1 MFEFV
6 HNEYSLCKAFITLNI
21 KTYPNKNSYYLTMKY
36 FLSIDQGT
44 TSTRCILFNID
55 GTVAFSH
62 QIELTQYF
70 PDNNCVEHDPIE
82 IIDSVNKCL
91 ENVVNDID
99 VNEIISIGI
108 TNQRETT
115 VAWSKSTGKPFYNA
129 IVWQDTR
136 TQDICDELIKNKRL
150 TELIKSTGLPI
161 STYFSLSKIIW
172 LIENV
177 PSIKSSLFDDV
188 CFGTVDSWILY
199 NLTGNFYTDVT
210 NASRTLIYDLYN
222 MEWSDD
228 ILNELNIPK
237 HSLPEVKPSL
247 SNFGQI
253 DGVIEGVPI
262 TAILGD
268 QQAALFGQNCTN
280 KGDVKNTYGTGC
292 FALTNT
298 GTDIIESENGLLT
311 TVAYQIEG
319 EEPLYALEGSVP
331 IAGAAVQWLRDN
343 LNIIKSSDEIESL
356 AMEEKDNGD
365 VYFVPAFSGLFS
377 PHWDETARGSLFGL
391 TRYSNKSHIARSVL
405 ESVAFQSFELLQSM
419 EKDLGIEF
427 QNLKVDGGMVSNNLL
442 MQFQS
447 DILNKTII
455 SQEINEITALG
466 AGVAS
471 YIFAKNLN
479 IENVGDFIST
489 FKTWNPNMSNDSRE
503 NLLTSW
509 FKAIEKSK
517 HWL

>member
-1 MFEFV
+1 
-6 HNEYSLCKAFITLNI
+6 
-21 KTYPNKNSYYLTMKY
+21 MKY

-44 TSTRCILFNID
+44 TSTRCILFNND
-55 GTVAFSH
+55 GTVARSH

-70 PDNNCVEHDPIE
+70 PDSNSVEHDPIE
-82 IIDSVNKCL
+82 LIDSVKKCIQ
-91 ENVVNDID
+91 NVVKDID

-108 TNQRETT
+108 SNQRETT
-115 VAWSKSTGKPFYNA
+115 LAWSKSSGKPFYNA

-136 TQDICDELIKNKRL
+136 TQDICDELINNKKLTKLFKN
-150 TELIKSTGLPI
+150 TGLTV
-161 STYFSLSKIIW
+161 STYFSLSKILW

-177 PSIKSSLFDDV
+177 PEIKSSLDNDV
-188 CFGTVDSWILY
+188 CFGTIDSWILY

-210 NASRTLIYDLYN
+210 NASRTLLYDLYN
-222 MEWSDD
+222 MEWSDG
-228 ILNELNIPK
+228 ILNELSIPK

-247 SNFGQI
+247 SNFGDI
-253 DGVIEGVPI
+253 DSVIKGVPI
-262 TAILGD
+262 TAVLGD
-268 QQAALFGQNCTN
+268 QQAALFGQNCIS

-292 FALTNT
+292 FVLTNT
-298 GTDIIESENGLLT
+298 GTDIIESNNGLLT

-319 EEPLYALEGSVP
+319 EKPLFALEGSVP

-356 AMEEKDNGD
+356 AMEEKDNGN

-391 TRYSNKSHIARSVL
+391 TRFSNKSHIARSVL

-419 EKDLGIEF
+419 EKDLDIEF
-427 QNLKVDGGMVSNNLL
+427 ENLKVDGGMVSNNLL

-455 SQEINEITALG
+455 SQDINEITALG
-466 AGVAS
+466 AGIAS
-471 YIFAKNLN
+471 YIFIKNFN
-479 IENVGDFIST
+479 IENVGEFIST
-489 FKTWNPNMSNDSRE
+489 SKTWNPNMSNEIRE
-503 NLLTSW
+503 NLLISW

-517 HWL
+517 NWL